1 MMSPATIDLFNRTL
15 GYGGSLAA
23 CFMKLPLIFN
33 ILHRGNY
40 DGLSAP
46 SMFLET
52 SAYIAIMCYNVYR
65 GNALYTFGD
74 LVATVVQN
82 SLIVLLILYYG
93 PMGKGFPRVFLAQFA
108 GLCLLFLAT
117 VAVCCVTSNALQYLV
132 IYGSAVGV
140 VSRGSQVYHNTRRET
155 VLGVQS
161 PLTAVNSFVRPCIKL
176 YYAATVTHDGW
187 LIASNVVNVLLNF
200 LLLLQVCWWLPQR
213 QRVRDEQL
221 QQKRR

>member
-1 MMSPATIDLFNRTL
+1 MTPATIDLFNRTL
-15 GYGGSLAA
+15 GYGGSFAA

-33 ILHRGNY
+33 ILRRGNY
-40 DGLSAP
+40 DGLSAS

-52 SAYIAIMCYNVYR
+52 SAYIALLWYNVYR

-82 SLIVLLILYYG
+82 SLIVLLMLYYG
-93 PMGKGFPRVFLAQFA
+93 PMGQGFSRTFLVHFA
-108 GLCLLFLAT
+108 ASCLLFTAG
-117 VAVCCVTSNALQYLV
+117 VVGCVLGDQLPYLV

-140 VSRGSQVYHNTRRET
+140 VSRGSQVWHNTRRET

-176 YYAATVTHDGW
+176 YYAVTVTHDTW
-187 LIASNVVNVLLNF
+187 LIASNVINVLLNF
-200 LLLLQVCWWLPQR
+200 ALLLQVCWWLPRR
-213 QRVRDEQL
+213 QRDE
-221 QQKRR
+221 KKTR